1 MTDGCTLGIVGEQ
14 LAAVRDRIFTLAQPQ
29 RHHLVLN
36 LNAGSGLPQRE
47 LRRVPEGGVYA
58 CTHTPSDTALQE
70 QAAALPELMRPIV
83 LPATLTE
90 LPGVLATQAPDV
102 RFDRILGRNALVREP
117 DKVAIIHRLAKLLRH
132 SGYLCWWRRCLV
144 IRNGFI
150 AYLDP
155 TKLDADLYERLV
167 AAEEAI
173 YAFESDPMVNW
184 MLTSCR

>member
-1 MTDGCTLGIVGEQ
+1 
-14 LAAVRDRIFTLAQPQ
+14 
-29 RHHLVLN
+29 
-36 LNAGSGLPQRE
+36 
-47 LRRVPEGGVYA
+47 
-58 CTHTPSDTALQE
+58 
-70 QAAALPELMRPIV
+70 MRPIV

-150 AYLDP
+150 AYS
-155 TKLDADLYERLV
+155 TRRSWMRTCTSDLLLLKRLSMRLSQIHG
-167 AAEEAI
+167 E
-173 YAFESDPMVNW
+173 
-184 MLTSCR
+184 LGC